1 MPCPFCRG
9 SQVEDTMR
17 TGSIVCQDCG
27 ASAPN
32 YRAWNRRAT
41 PADDLVAWQRHHP
54 TAGWVDCLPADV
66 GHYRAA
72 GQEVRPLYLHPATAA
87 DDLRAAEPVPDDC
100 ICARIGELGNQIH
113 NLGCE
118 YQNDEKLS
126 DRLAELRKE
135 AWSITRAAALS
146 QPAPTPQPAVQMPRA
161 WLDVMGERTR
171 QMAVEGWTPEH
182 DDAHDAGEIGVA
194 AACYAVAGAQDSGP
208 NAPMPLNWPWH
219 SAWWKPTNR
228 RRDLV
233 KAGALILAE
242 IERLDRAALSQNGGA
257 VVEDAPEPIGN
268 CESCGVDIHEGDKCC
283 HTTDGC
289 VLCVEHAPMLS
300 DVLRQMDEVLE
311 KGEAEGCYDLT
322 EDELREDRD
331 SIAADIAK
339 NGDRK
344 AVSR

>member
-1 MPCPFCRG
+1 MTTEPTND
-9 SQVEDTMR
+9 EALDHYMR
-17 TGSIVCQDCG
+17 
-27 ASAPN
+27 
-32 YRAWNRRAT
+32 RAGYYEQATPRELLAYRRAT
-41 PADDLVAWQRHHP
+41 PA
-54 TAGWVDCLPADV
+54 V
-66 GHYRAA
+66 G
-72 GQEVRPLYLHPATAA
+72 
-87 DDLRAAEPVPDDC
+87 LRAAAQEVIDGAFSTYKAKNGRDVSIQADD
-100 ICARIGELGNQIH
+100 GEKCLIVH
-113 NLGCE
+113 
-118 YQNDEKLS
+118 S
-126 DRLAELRKE
+126 DLMQALE
-135 AWSITRAAALS
+135 AALS
-146 QPAPTPQPAVQMPRA
+146 QPAPALQSAVQMPRA

-182 DDAHDAGEIGVA
+182 DDAHVDGEIAEA
-194 AACYAVAGAQDSGP
+194 AICYILTGIGKDREWACAIWWPEAWSTRWCKTT
-208 NAPMPLNWPWH
+208 NA
-219 SAWWKPTNR
+219 

-257 VVEDAPEPIGN
+257 VVEDAPEPIGT

-311 KGEAEGCYDLT
+311 RGDAEGCYDLT

-331 SIAADIAK
+331 SIANDIAK